1 METNENITVYNNI
14 ETGKKKYSLSGAAIA
29 EIICSAILVIAL
41 FLPWISVEAA
51 GESKEIALTEHGP
64 LAFIY
69 GGVFVFNIIL
79 KFFKRSRWLSALT
92 AIVAILMHTELG
104 ADHLNSTPNYYPV
117 HYVPAIGEQIIFMIG
132 LALMAIVIV
141 SWIASLLK
149 SIANYYRDKQH
160 LMLYSSCLGLF
171 FLLFFVVMLIGIAMA
186 GNADAFV
193 EGGNDSPFKMVVA
206 GIFFIGII
214 VFFFWAIVG
223 SIIWLFRNVRRKV
236 KGEPVVDT
244 PENISQV
251 SSHDSSEN
259 GQDEK
264 QNKWIKLFILGICAA
279 FVLFVG
285 VRMLNT
291 CKGIQQESNESS
303 PTQVEQN
310 DVIET
315 GAKAEEQ
322 NVHVAETQ
330 QYILFEEN
338 GKTGVKDG
346 TGKIVIPAEY
356 ENLYIDEDENG
367 SILANESDT
376 GNMMRYFK
384 KTGQMLKH
392 IDFAGG
398 TAVNLFHFADT
409 DTHAFYT
416 NDGQVMASG
425 LSGDIFCLRQV
436 DPQTGYGIRTYYG
449 FRNKDNNDDFMP
461 VYDEFGKRV
470 CTFTINGWQLFGID
484 HLTRNEDEP
493 RDFEKEFTFTI
504 KLEDFIAAHRSVVHQ

>member
-92 AIVAILMHTELG
+92 AIVAVLMHTELG

-117 HYVPAIGEQIIFMIG
+117 HYVPAIGEQIVFMVG
-132 LALMAIVIV
+132 LALMVIV
-141 SWIASLLK
+141 CVSWVASLLK
-149 SIANYYRDKQH
+149 SIANYYRNKQH
-160 LMLYSSCLGLF
+160 LMLYSTCLGLF
-171 FLLFFVVMLIGIAMA
+171 FICFVATMLIGIVTS
-186 GNADAFV
+186 GSLDAFS
-193 EGGNDSPFKMVVA
+193 EGGKDSPFKMVVA
-206 GIFFIGII
+206 GIFGVGIF
-214 VFFFWAIVG
+214 VFFLWAVIG
-223 SIIWLFRNVRRKV
+223 SIIWLFRSIRRKV
-236 KGEPVVDT
+236 KGEPVIDAS
-244 PENISQV
+244 ENISQAT
-251 SSHDSSEN
+251 SYDSSGS
-259 GQDEK
+259 GQNEK
-264 QNKWIKLFILGICAA
+264 PNSWKKLFILGICAV

-285 VRMLNT
+285 TRVLNT
-291 CKGIQQESNESS
+291 CKGIQQESDESS
-303 PTQVEQN
+303 PTQVEEK
-310 DVIET
+310 DVIEEESET
-315 GAKAEEQ
+315 EEQ
-322 NVHVAETQ
+322 DEPVVESQ
-330 QYILFEEN
+330 KYIPFEEN

-346 TGKIVIPAEY
+346 TGKIIIPAEY
-356 ENLYIDEDENG
+356 ENLYIDENENG
-367 SILANESDT
+367 SILATESDT

-398 TAVNLFHFADT
+398 TAVTLFHFADT

-416 NDGQVMASG
+416 DEGQVMASG

-436 DPQTGYGIRTYYG
+436 DQSGFAVRTYFG

-504 KLEDFIAAHRSVVHQ
+504 KLDDFIAAHRSVVH

>member
-149 SIANYYRDKQH
+149 SIVTNYRKKQH

-171 FLLFFVVMLIGIAMA
+171 FICLVAAILVGIVTAGSADSFF
-186 GNADAFV
+186 
-193 EGGNDSPFKMVVA
+193 EGGDTPFKMVVGGA
-206 GIFFIGII
+206 FVIGII
-214 VFFFWAIVG
+214 AFLFGAIIG
-223 SIIWLFRNVRRKV
+223 SIIWLFRSIRRRT
-236 KGEPVVDT
+236 KGEPIVVA
-244 PENISQV
+244 PEEQNHV
-251 SSHDSSEN
+251 PSSDSSGN
-259 GQDEK
+259 GQEEK
-264 QNKWIKLFILGICAA
+264 PTNRKKLFILGICAV
-279 FVLFVG
+279 FVLLVG
-285 VRMLNT
+285 TRIFNT
-291 CKGIQQESNESS
+291 YKGIQQESNESS
-303 PTQVEQN
+303 PTQVEEK
-310 DVIET
+310 DVIEEESET
-315 GAKAEEQ
+315 EEQ
-322 NVHVAETQ
+322 DEPVVESQ
-330 QYILFEEN
+330 KYIPFEEN

-346 TGKIVIPAEY
+346 TGKIIIPAEY
-356 ENLYIDEDENG
+356 ENLYIDENENG
-367 SILANESDT
+367 SILATESDT

-398 TAVNLFHFADT
+398 TAVTLFHFADT
-409 DTHAFYT
+409 DTHAFFT
-416 NDGQVMASG
+416 DEGQVMASG

-436 DPQTGYGIRTYYG
+436 DQSGFAVRTYFG